1 MASKFS
7 KELKDLVLKEIIEVG
22 SVKLVAEKHGINYKT
37 VHNWVK
43 ASKADGGL
51 IKEYK
56 QIKSLHQQLKD
67 KDLEI
72 RVLKEL
78 LKKTVQVW
86 SNEDQPAN

>member
-1 MASKFS
+1 MASKYS
-7 KELKDLVLKEIIEVG
+7 AELKDLILKEVKEVG
-22 SVKLVAEKHGINYKT
+22 SITTVANKHSISPKT

-43 ASKADGGL
+43 TSKSDDGM
-51 IKEYK
+51 KEYK
-56 QIKSLHQQLKD
+56 QLKILHQQLKD

-86 SNEDQPAN
+86 SNEEQQQN

>member
-1 MASKFS
+1 MGSKFS
-7 KELKDLVLKEIIEVG
+7 TELKEQVVQEIKEVG
-22 SVKLVAEKHGINYKT
+22 SIKIVADKHGLSPKT

-43 ASKADGGL
+43 ASKSGDGM
-51 IKEYK
+51 KEYK

-86 SNEDQPAN
+86 SNEDQQPN